1 MTKDLFFTYPEL
13 IPGILVRRYKRFLA
27 DIQLSSG
34 DLITA
39 HCPNTG
45 PMIGVCDHGSS
56 VFVSRSDNPKR
67 KLAYTWELIQVNNT
81 WVGINTSLPNK
92 VIKLAIE
99 QGGIPELKANYCQI
113 KSEVPYG
120 KGRKSRIDLKLVKAD
135 DNQPIYIEI
144 KNTTLA
150 ENNHALF
157 PDTTTIRGQKHLLE
171 LMDLLPEARPI
182 MLYFI
187 NRNDCEYF
195 SVGDAYDPTYG
206 QLLRQAM
213 KQGVEVLP
221 CRFDISP
228 KGIRYLGQAELLFS
242 VD

>member
-1 MTKDLFFTYPEL
+1 MTTDLLFTYPKL
-13 IPGILVRRYKRFLA
+13 TPGILVRRYKRFLA

-34 DLITA
+34 ELITA

-45 PMIGVCDHGSS
+45 PMIGVCAQGSP

-67 KLAYTWELIQVNNT
+67 KLAYTWEIIQVNKT

-99 QGGIPELKANYCQI
+99 QEAIPELKANYCQI

-120 KGRKSRIDLKLVKAD
+120 KERKSRIDLKLVEANND
-135 DNQPIYIEI
+135 QPIYIEI

-157 PDTTTIRGQKHLLE
+157 PDTTTTRGQKHLSE
-171 LMDLLPEARPI
+171 LMDLLPDARPI

-187 NRNDCEYF
+187 NRKDCTHF

-221 CRFDISP
+221 CRFDVSP
-228 KGIRYLGQAELLFS
+228 EGLRYLGQAELSFS
-242 VD
+242 LE